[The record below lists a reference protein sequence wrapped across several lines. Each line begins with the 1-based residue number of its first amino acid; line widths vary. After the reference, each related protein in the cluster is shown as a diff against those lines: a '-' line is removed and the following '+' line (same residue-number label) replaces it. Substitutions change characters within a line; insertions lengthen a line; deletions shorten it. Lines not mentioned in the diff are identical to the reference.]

1 MAHSLYITGTEG
13 SSGKTVVTLGLM
25 HFLQSQVRKVAF
37 FRPIIDSE
45 DEARRDSSINLILK
59 HFELDMLYRDTYACT
74 YKEALELVTSG
85 NLSLLIEKI
94 FQKYKALENE
104 YDFVLCQGTD
114 FRDKDTAVQFELNSE
129 IAASLNIPLA
139 LVINGKDKS
148 LDAKMC
154 IRDSDFLFLVATGS
168 NLMAQFAHRLPDT
181 FDDTGAQNGLVVHI
195 EQLVFTRRR
204 TRVDD
209 QNFHCSTS

>member
-85 NLSLLIEKI
+85 NMSLLIESSAICWISPEKSG
-94 FQKYKALENE
+94 FT
-104 YDFVLCQGTD
+104 CC
-114 FRDKDTAVQFELNSE
+114 FRVMKGFISSLPIYMRHMESSTPTAS
-129 IAASLNIPLA
+129 I
-139 LVINGKDKS
+139 
-148 LDAKMC
+148 
-154 IRDSDFLFLVATGS
+154 
-168 NLMAQFAHRLPDT
+168 
-181 FDDTGAQNGLVVHI
+181 
-195 EQLVFTRRR
+195 
-204 TRVDD
+204 
-209 QNFHCSTS
+209 

>member
-74 YKEALELVTSG
+74 YKEG
-85 NLSLLIEKI
+85 
-94 FQKYKALENE
+94 E
-104 YDFVLCQGTD
+104 YVPVDRKDFSE
-114 FRDKDTAVQFELNSE
+114 VQS
-129 IAASLNIPLA
+129 SR
-139 LVINGKDKS
+139 K
-148 LDAKMC
+148 
-154 IRDSDFLFLVATGS
+154 
-168 NLMAQFAHRLPDT
+168 
-181 FDDTGAQNGLVVHI
+181 
-195 EQLVFTRRR
+195 
-204 TRVDD
+204 RV
-209 QNFHCSTS
+209 

>member
-74 YKEALELVTSG
+74 YGSARTG
-85 NLSLLIEKI
+85 D
-94 FQKYKALENE
+94 FGE
-104 YDFVLCQGTD
+104 YVPVDRKDFSE
-114 FRDKDTAVQFELNSE
+114 VQS
-129 IAASLNIPLA
+129 SR
-139 LVINGKDKS
+139 K
-148 LDAKMC
+148 
-154 IRDSDFLFLVATGS
+154 
-168 NLMAQFAHRLPDT
+168 
-181 FDDTGAQNGLVVHI
+181 
-195 EQLVFTRRR
+195 
-204 TRVDD
+204 RV
-209 QNFHCSTS
+209 

>member
-85 NLSLLIEKI
+85 NMSLLIEKI
-94 FQKYKALENE
+94 FQKSQDY
-104 YDFVLCQGTD
+104 
-114 FRDKDTAVQFELNSE
+114 
-129 IAASLNIPLA
+129 
-139 LVINGKDKS
+139 
-148 LDAKMC
+148 
-154 IRDSDFLFLVATGS
+154 
-168 NLMAQFAHRLPDT
+168 
-181 FDDTGAQNGLVVHI
+181 QNGRSPEH
-195 EQLVFTRRR
+195 
-204 TRVDD
+204 
-209 QNFHCSTS
+209 

>member
-85 NLSLLIEKI
+85 NMSLLIEKI

-129 IAASLNIPLA
+129 IAARQSTTTSIFRSRSSSTA
-139 LVINGKDKS
+139 RINPWTPS
-148 LDAKMC
+148 RPPSEVTWNC
-154 IRDSDFLFLVATGS
+154 
-168 NLMAQFAHRLPDT
+168 
-181 FDDTGAQNGLVVHI
+181 
-195 EQLVFTRRR
+195 
-204 TRVDD
+204 
-209 QNFHCSTS
+209 